1 MLKQIPVPEC
11 VVSSGA
17 GVKFGWQLLFK
28 EAELYWSRG
37 EASLALHLMKK
48 LITDLVYVK
57 LLYRLL
63 LSIIPQ
69 VQLENVE
76 ATQYL
81 SSALCC
87 YGSWLSDTRRESP
100 MVIFTDYL
108 EKVCLYIIVTIQH

>member
-17 GVKFGWQLLFK
+17 GVKFGWQLLFE

-57 LLYRLL
+57 IAI
-63 LSIIPQ
+63 S
-69 VQLENVE
+69 
-76 ATQYL
+76 
-81 SSALCC
+81 
-87 YGSWLSDTRRESP
+87 
-100 MVIFTDYL
+100 F
-108 EKVCLYIIVTIQH
+108 VTIHYSTGTT